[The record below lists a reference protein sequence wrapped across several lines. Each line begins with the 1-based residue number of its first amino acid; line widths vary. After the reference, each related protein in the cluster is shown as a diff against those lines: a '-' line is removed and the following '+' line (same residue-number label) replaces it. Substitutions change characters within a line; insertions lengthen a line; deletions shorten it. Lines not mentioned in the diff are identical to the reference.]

1 MGREENIIVFEDT
14 MKLCVENSRLKEAIS
29 KSLEKQRIVPEKAW
43 ILDKKKDIYT
53 EPAQIVVSKKRS
65 FEAAAGYK
73 GYRTGVH
80 NFASATNPGGGVVK
94 GSGAQ
99 EECLCRCSGLY
110 LCLNSGEPWHSFYL
124 PHREAH
130 NPLHNDDIIYTPDVV
145 VFKSDTAYPELLPE
159 EEWYEVNV
167 ITCAAPNLRSC
178 PGNAYNVGDGSE
190 PAAITEEEL
199 FRMHVKRLRRI
210 LDVALMKGN
219 EVVIL
224 GAFGCGAFANN
235 PEVVAKA
242 AKEVLPEY
250 LYAFRTVEFA
260 VYCSSRDEE
269 NYRVFERVMH
279 ELENGG

>member
-1 MGREENIIVFEDT
+1 MGREENIVIFEDT
-14 MKLCVENSRLKEAIS
+14 MKFCRENSRLKEAVA
-29 KSLEKQRIVPEKAW
+29 KALKNQKLVLENSLIGNIEKE
-43 ILDKKKDIYT
+43 IYT
-53 EPAQIVVSKKRS
+53 EPAQIVISKKRS
-65 FEAAAGYK
+65 YEAAAGYK
-73 GYRTGVH
+73 GYKTCVH

-99 EECLCRCSGLY
+99 EECLCRCSDLY
-110 LCLNSGEPWHSFYL
+110 LCLNSGE
-124 PHREAH
+124 A
-130 NPLHNDDIIYTPDVV
+130 
-145 VFKSDTAYPELLPE
+145 
-159 EEWYEVNV
+159 WYEVNV

-190 PAAITEEEL
+190 PAMITEEEL

-210 LDVALMKGN
+210 LDVAVLNEN

-260 VYCSSRDEE
+260 VYCSPRDEE
-269 NYRVFERVMH
+269 NYRVFEWVMH
-279 ELENGG
+279 KPENGG

>member
-1 MGREENIIVFEDT
+1 M
-14 MKLCVENSRLKEAIS
+14 
-29 KSLEKQRIVPEKAW
+29 
-43 ILDKKKDIYT
+43 
-53 EPAQIVVSKKRS
+53 
-65 FEAAAGYK
+65 
-73 GYRTGVH
+73 
-80 NFASATNPGGGVVK
+80 K

-99 EECLCRCSGLY
+99 EECLCRCSDLY
-110 LCLNSGEPWHSFYL
+110 LCLNSGEAWDSFYL

-190 PAAITEEEL
+190 PATITEEEL
-199 FRMHVKRLRRI
+199 FQMHMKRLRRI
-210 LDVALMKGN
+210 LDVAALKGN

-224 GAFGCGAFANN
+224 GAFGCGAFAND

-242 AKEVLPEY
+242 VKEVLPEY

-260 VYCSSRDEE
+260 VYCSPRDEE
-269 NYRVFERVMH
+269 NYRVFERVIR